1 MSSIQITRKSYAA
14 HTGAVSQFLSKNET
28 YLRNFRI
35 VYLNF
40 HAKDA
45 FFIGKIQIL
54 EIKQRKILSKKVA
67 NFRGKLGYFKMIN
80 FS

>member
-45 FFIGKIQIL
+45 FFFVGKIQIL
-54 EIKQRKILSKKVA
+54 EIKQKNIIEKSC
-67 NFRGKLGYFKMIN
+67 
-80 FS
+80 

>member
-1 MSSIQITRKSYAA
+1 MSSIQITRKSFAA

-28 YLRNFRI
+28 YLKNFRI

-45 FFIGKIQIL
+45 FYRKNSNSRNKTEENIIQ
-54 EIKQRKILSKKVA
+54 KSC
-67 NFRGKLGYFKMIN
+67 
-80 FS
+80 

>member
-40 HAKDA
+40 HAIDA
-45 FFIGKIQIL
+45 FFVGKIQIF
-54 EIKQRKILSKKVA
+54 ENSRNKTEDNIIQKRCTVS
-67 NFRGKLGYFKMIN
+67 
-80 FS
+80 

>member
-14 HTGAVSQFLSKNET
+14 HTGAVSKLWSKNET

-45 FFIGKIQIL
+45 FLYEK
-54 EIKQRKILSKKVA
+54 
-67 NFRGKLGYFKMIN
+67 FK
-80 FS
+80 F

>member
-40 HAKDA
+40 HANR
-45 FFIGKIQIL
+45 GKYYPKKLLIL
-54 EIKQRKILSKKVA
+54 EENWNISK
-67 NFRGKLGYFKMIN
+67 
-80 FS
+80 